1 MSHGIDIPNSG
12 TIIPKLGTSMTTTSS
27 SSEFESGPGDPATG
41 RTTLADA
48 LFTSTQ
54 QKVLGLLFGQPHR
67 SFFVTQIME
76 LAKSGRG
83 SVQRELQRLESAG
96 LLSVQMQGNQKHYQ
110 ANRQS
115 PLFEELCSIVTKTV
129 GLEEPLR
136 AAVGSL
142 PGTIELALIYGS
154 VAKRSDTSASDIDL
168 LIVAEDLTLEDVY
181 AALSSTE
188 RLLDRK
194 VNPTLYTSDEFNRRR
209 ARGNSFL
216 KRVLDGPVIT
226 LVGSI
231 NGE

>member
-1 MSHGIDIPNSG
+1 
-12 TIIPKLGTSMTTTSS
+12 MTTTSS
-27 SSEFESGPGDPATG
+27 LSEFESGQGDPATS

-76 LAKSGRG
+76 LAMSGRG

-96 LLSVQMQGNQKHYQ
+96 LVSVQMHGNQKHYQ
-110 ANRQS
+110 ANRKS
-115 PLFEELCSIVTKTV
+115 PLFEELCSIVQKTV
-129 GLEEPLR
+129 GLEEPLM
-136 AAVGSL
+136 AAVRSL
-142 PGTIELALIYGS
+142 PGTVELALIYGS
-154 VAKRSDTSASDIDL
+154 VAKRADTSESDIDL
-168 LIVAEDLTLEDVY
+168 LIVAEDITLEDVY
-181 AALSSTE
+181 AGLSPTE

-194 VNPTLYTSDEFNRRR
+194 VSPTLYTSEEFKRRR

-216 KRVLDGPVIT
+216 KRVLDGPTIT

-231 NGE
+231 IGE

>member
-1 MSHGIDIPNSG
+1 MSHDIDIPNSG
-12 TIIPKLGTSMTTTSS
+12 TIIPKLGITMTTTSS
-27 SSEFESGPGDPATG
+27 HSGFESGPGDLATG
-41 RTTLADA
+41 RATLADA

-76 LAKSGRG
+76 LAMSGRG
-83 SVQRELQRLESAG
+83 SVQRELQRLESAA
-96 LLSVQMQGNQKHYQ
+96 LVSVQMQGNQKHYQ
-110 ANRQS
+110 ANRKS
-115 PLFEELCSIVTKTV
+115 PLFEDLCSIVQKTV
-129 GLEEPLR
+129 GLEEPLM
-136 AAVGSL
+136 AAVRSL
-142 PGTIELALIYGS
+142 PGAVELALIYGS

-168 LIVAEDLTLEDVY
+168 LIVAEDITLEDVY
-181 AALSSTE
+181 AALSPAE
-188 RLLDRK
+188 QLLDRK

-216 KRVLDGPVIT
+216 KRVLDGPVII